1 MQVISMHKIF
11 ENKLTLIIVIIL
23 VAIFSISLK
32 KTRLKTEY
40 SEKVLKQKSLGVEK
54 LKEEVDKLE
63 EKNRVLDNKF
73 YKEKI
78 IRNELLMQKPGE
90 VVIQLPPEA
99 TRPSPTL
106 SPTPT
111 PSNIKKWE
119 KLMFK

>member
-1 MQVISMHKIF
+1 MHKIF

-23 VAIFSISLK
+23 VAVFSISLK

-54 LKEEVDKLE
+54 LKEDVSKLE

-99 TRPSPTL
+99 TQPSPTL

-111 PSNIKKWE
+111 PSNIKRWE
-119 KLMFK
+119 KLIF